1 MKNNYFD
8 ERLLVQYGFIF
19 TNGKYIYEK
28 IIYEE
33 LKLIVY
39 IKNNT
44 IDTKIIDLE
53 FNDEYLPFKQESF
66 GIFSSQIYDLVKN
79 TIDDIIDKCSY
90 DKKNRSKILEYVKQK
105 YQTIPE
111 YSWNNDYDCTLKV
124 DNKWYGLIMR
134 LNSKKLGINLDREID
149 VINLKGLEE
158 DIKLLVDNEVI
169 FPAYH
174 MNKRYWYTV
183 IIDQVNLDILY
194 KLIDNSYNLVKK
206 KG

>member
-105 YQTIPE
+105 YQTIPK
-111 YSWNNDYDCTLKV
+111 YSWNN
-124 DNKWYGLIMR
+124 
-134 LNSKKLGINLDREID
+134 
-149 VINLKGLEE
+149 
-158 DIKLLVDNEVI
+158 
-169 FPAYH
+169 H
-174 MNKRYWYTV
+174 
-183 IIDQVNLDILY
+183 
-194 KLIDNSYNLVKK
+194 
-206 KG
+206 